1 MINLCEEI
9 NKIFKKCIDFNI
21 SINSTFHSFERKKR
35 DGFSF
40 IRNDEI
46 KSTLARGKN
55 LIASASIKDFIRT
68 GKREK
73 NYILRDRRNRYDM
86 VFVSKF
92 ILSDNKPTLNITLKT
107 LGPKGQELANSM
119 NTKILDLKI

>member
-21 SINSTFHSFERKKR
+21 SINSTFHSFVRKKR

-55 LIASASIKDFIRT
+55 LIISASIKDLVRT
-68 GKREK
+68 GNTEK
-73 NYILRDRRNRYDM
+73 KYILRDKRYRYDI

-92 ILSDNKPTLNITLKT
+92 ILSDNKPTLNIVLMT
-107 LGPKGQELANSM
+107 LGPKGRELANSP

>member
-1 MINLCEEI
+1 MINLCEEL

-21 SINSTFHSFERKKR
+21 GITTTFHSFVRKKR

-55 LIASASIKDFIRT
+55 LIISTSIKDFIRT
-68 GKREK
+68 GKRE
-73 NYILRDRRNRYDM
+73 NAYILRDRRTRYDI
-86 VFVSKF
+86 VLVSKF
-92 ILSDNKPTLNITLKT
+92 ILSDNKPTLNITLTT
-107 LGPKGQELANSM
+107 LGPKGSELANRA